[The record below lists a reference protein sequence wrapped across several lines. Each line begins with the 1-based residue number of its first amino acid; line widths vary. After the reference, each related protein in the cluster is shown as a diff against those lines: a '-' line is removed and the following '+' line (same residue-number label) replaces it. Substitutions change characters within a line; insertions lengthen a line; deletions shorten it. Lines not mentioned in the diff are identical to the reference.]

1 MVDALVLQSKYASSQ
16 YKWPAIQH
24 MNYSKKSTQI
34 HAGALQKEG
43 SNTLKWT
50 RARQLYHDGNRN
62 LYIKLQGV
70 EVESSS
76 TEETLFHSRDS
87 SAIPN
92 KSEIF
97 KVRNENSHQ
106 TSSPASEI
114 WQVDIYKKIK
124 HRNE

>member
-1 MVDALVLQSKYASSQ
+1 M
-16 YKWPAIQH
+16 
-24 MNYSKKSTQI
+24 
-34 HAGALQKEG
+34 
-43 SNTLKWT
+43 KWT